1 MSRIF
6 SHASIKPPSEMCLFD
21 RWFDDV
27 DELTEM
33 TREWDLEFYQLI
45 PGKFNGRVFQA
56 IFGLCQITYAKFN
69 CKIKQQ
75 GLSPKNLRS
84 IAIPANSD
92 LSLFWRGY
100 HVSGNDLMI
109 FPPSGEL
116 ESISEEDFEVYILS
130 IPEDYLAEISQILG
144 LSNWR
149 RLLNGAEVVTCQKK
163 HINTLR
169 TALEITC
176 QNIVNRPTILNSK
189 VFHQNLRLN
198 FSCKVLLALAEAK
211 ALPLKKWPSRR
222 ARALIGAENL
232 IVSNSHKKITVGK
245 LCQELNVSERTL
257 RNAFYDRYGI
267 SPKAYLKAYKLNQ
280 VRRALRLAHPESTKI
295 SDLAGHWGFWHMGQF
310 AKDYKAMFCELPS
323 ETLNLR
329 SLIK

>member
-1 MSRIF
+1 MSRIL
-6 SHASIKPPSEMCLFD
+6 SPASIKPPSEICLFD

-33 TREWDLEFYQLI
+33 TREWDLEFYQLM

-56 IFGLCQITYAKFN
+56 MHGLCQITYAKFN
-69 CKIKQQ
+69 GKIKQQ

-84 IAIPANSD
+84 IAIPANPD
-92 LSLFWRGY
+92 LSLFWRG
-100 HVSGNDLMI
+100 HQVSGNDLMI

-149 RLLNGAEVVTCQKK
+149 HVLNDAEVVTCHKK
-163 HINTLR
+163 HIDPMR
-169 TALEITC
+169 VALKIAC
-176 QNIVNRPTILNSK
+176 QNIRDRPTVINSEAFYQK
-189 VFHQNLRLN
+189 LRFT
-198 FSCKVLLALAEAK
+198 FSYQVLLALAEAK
-211 ALPLKKWPSRR
+211 AVALQKLPSRR

-232 IVSNSHKKITVGK
+232 IVSHSDKAITIGK

-280 VRRALRLAHPESTKI
+280 VRKALRIANPESTKI
-295 SDLAGHWGFWHMGQF
+295 SDLAGCWGFWHMGQF

-323 ETLNLR
+323 ETFTR
-329 SLIK
+329 ASP